1 MRAEKLERRRI
12 FEGPELEQTI
22 RAEYR
27 TLFTLAALTGA
38 RVSEPSRA
46 DVVRRAPGRRRGR
59 RDRVRLASGA
69 SASLGAAAGG
79 LAALLVSERTTLFGF
94 MEHGYGSSPR
104 HFSPPGH
111 RLPTEALRSPRTGGT
126 PRRGHPISPVWQ
138 PGHRMLPVTGFY
150 PDEEIVR
157 EREQDLSPIPRD
169 VELYAHIEGL
179 VGEENEL
186 LEEAEE
192 GRKAEHRER
201 LHAIGEELDR
211 AWETLRRR
219 AERRAKPDS

>member
-79 LAALLVSERTTLFGF
+79 LAALLVS
-94 MEHGYGSSPR
+94 
-104 HFSPPGH
+104 
-111 RLPTEALRSPRTGGT
+111 
-126 PRRGHPISPVWQ
+126 
-138 PGHRMLPVTGFY
+138 
-150 PDEEIVR
+150 
-157 EREQDLSPIPRD
+157 
-169 VELYAHIEGL
+169 
-179 VGEENEL
+179 
-186 LEEAEE
+186 
-192 GRKAEHRER
+192 
-201 LHAIGEELDR
+201 
-211 AWETLRRR
+211 
-219 AERRAKPDS
+219 